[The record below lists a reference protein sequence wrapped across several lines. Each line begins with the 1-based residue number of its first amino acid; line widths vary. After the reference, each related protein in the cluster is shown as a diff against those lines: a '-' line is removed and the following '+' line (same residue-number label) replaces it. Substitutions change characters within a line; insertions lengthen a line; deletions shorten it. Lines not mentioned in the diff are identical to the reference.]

1 GGVGPKRVRGVIGCL
16 FGGAMIAAPFLA
28 LTYGLTEG
36 LAVMV
41 AALVATT
48 LLAFD
53 AARTAI
59 PEVRPRLTVVA
70 VVNGVLAVAGGVVLV
85 VRVS

>member
-1 GGVGPKRVRGVIGCL
+1 MRVGLEGMRGLIGCL

-28 LTYGLTEG
+28 LTFGLTEG

-41 AALVATT
+41 VALTATAY
-48 LLAFD
+48 LAWD
-53 AARTAI
+53 AARAADSAA
-59 PEVRPRLTVVA
+59 RRRLLVVA
-70 VVNGVLAVAGGVVLV
+70 GVNGMLAVAGVVVVV